1 MKDSNKEKLRA
12 FNIIWNASDDYSFK
26 PETIA
31 YDQNGKADL
40 YWNYIIGAVH
50 KYYDYSLLETFFKDL
65 KKEKHYDLYEKLTWI
80 GLENATYEKGEEER
94 PVLENLRQNYARKIV
109 QKGKNSPTEDLFH
122 KIKIAHFQKILGQ
135 EPKLTGPALN
145 LLKDLEFH
153 KSMDTK
159 QIIFQ
164 INEII
169 KMYFSLDPSA
179 NKTDLSKK
187 ITKNKKIIHFGNQK
201 LPFYGN
207 PFKKRLDIGSAE
219 YFGGI
224 HFEPKGQKPNKIA
237 FHWLHFI
244 KQRDKALRESMEN
257 LFGTSILPDPQTKAL
272 EKTLCDGHHKN
283 CHLHFTRGEFQ
294 SNEKPTYQKK
304 MILEQREKN
313 KNYYLKNLAQN
324 NNSIA
329 KLTDRIRNTM
339 LINSQSYP
347 SKAKSGKLTAG
358 KIWRALY
365 LQDDK
370 IFIKNLQEDMGNLT
384 VDLLLDGSASQIYR
398 QEKIA
403 TEGYI
408 IAESLTR
415 CHIPVRI
422 YSFFNMENYTIINL
436 FRDYKE
442 DNKNNNIFHYY
453 AAGYNRDGLAIRT
466 ALYKI
471 KDSISENKILII
483 LSDGKP
489 NDTQSIPTDRLFT
502 THHEYTDAIGIND
515 TAQEVRKGLQMGI
528 SILCVFTGRD
538 EDLPAAKKIYGHH
551 LAHIPSPERFADT
564 VGVLL
569 QNELNQL

>member
-1 MKDSNKEKLRA
+1 MEDQNKEKLRA
-12 FNIIWNASDDYSFK
+12 FNIIWNASDDYSFE

-65 KKEKHYDLYEKLTWI
+65 KKDKHYDLYEKLTWI

-94 PVLENLRQNYARKIV
+94 PVLENLRQNYAKKVI
-109 QKGKNSPTEDLFH
+109 QKREISPTEDLFH

-159 QIIFQ
+159 QIILQ

-169 KMYFSLDPSA
+169 KIYFSFDPST
-179 NKTDLSKK
+179 NKTDPSKK
-187 ITKNKKIIHFGNQK
+187 IIKNRKIIYFGNQK
-201 LPFYGN
+201 LSFYGN

-219 YFGGI
+219 YSEGI
-224 HFEPKGQKPNKIA
+224 HFKEKGQKPNKIA

-244 KQRDKALRESMEN
+244 EQRDKALRKSMES
-257 LFGTSILPDPQTKAL
+257 LFGTSILSDSQTKTL
-272 EKTLCDGHHKN
+272 ENTLCNGNHKN

-294 SNEKPTYQKK
+294 DNEKITYQKK
-304 MILEQREKN
+304 MMLDQREKN
-313 KNYYLKNLAQN
+313 KNYYLKNLARN
-324 NNSIA
+324 NNSIT
-329 KLTDRIRNTM
+329 KLTDKIKNTM

-347 SKAKSGKLTAG
+347 SRSKSGKLVAG

-365 LQDDK
+365 LQDSK
-370 IFIKNLQEDMGNLT
+370 IFIKNLQEDIGNLT

-415 CHIPVRI
+415 CHIPVKI
-422 YSFFNMENYTIINL
+422 YSFCNMESYTVINL

-442 DNKNNNIFHYY
+442 VNKNENIFHYY

-466 ALYKI
+466 ALYGM
-471 KDSISENKILII
+471 KDSISENKILIV

-489 NDTQSIPTDRLFT
+489 NDIQNIPTNGLFS
-502 THHEYTDAIGIND
+502 THHEYTDATGIED
-515 TAQEVRKGLQMGI
+515 TAQEVRKGLQRGI

-569 QNELNQL
+569 QNELHYL